1 MFCPGKLCS
10 NEKVVLWVK
19 GLGKFITLS
28 ITSGDM
34 SPLVLVPPVPPPFEP
49 LPPAVDPAVGT
60 TVNPNVLVL
69 ELFTLS
75 HARTCKVCGPGVK
88 VGS

>member
-1 MFCPGKLCS
+1 MFWPGKLCS

-34 SPLVLVPPVPPPFEP
+34 SPLVLVPLVEP

-75 HARTCKVCGPGVK
+75 HARTCKVCGPGLK

>member
-1 MFCPGKLCS
+1 MFWPGKLCS

-34 SPLVLVPPVPPPFEP
+34 SPAVLEPPVAPPVAPVD
-49 LPPAVDPAVGT
+49 PAVDPAVAA

-69 ELFTLS
+69 ELLTLS
-75 HARTCKVCGPGVK
+75 QALTCSVCSPGVK